1 MELLL
6 DAGADVDAKNITCTT
21 PLIMASQRGYTNIA
35 ELLIKRGADVN
46 LQGIYGLSALHYAC
60 DKGYGDIVKLL
71 LEANVELNYL
81 QLMNANYTMKNFI
94 KNN

>member
-1 MELLL
+1 
-6 DAGADVDAKNITCTT
+6 
-21 PLIMASQRGYTNIA
+21 MASQYGYTNIA

-94 KNN
+94 KNK